1 MFHKQS
7 TNFMFILL
15 ALTNNT
21 VQNRVQAD
29 LPMAD
34 ANEFGRPGLVEPSP
48 WELERPVPPSNMLL
62 LTGGGEGAPS
72 GDIPDMADTP
82 DIPV

>member
-48 WELERPVPPSNMLL
+48 
-62 LTGGGEGAPS
+62 
-72 GDIPDMADTP
+72 
-82 DIPV
+82 